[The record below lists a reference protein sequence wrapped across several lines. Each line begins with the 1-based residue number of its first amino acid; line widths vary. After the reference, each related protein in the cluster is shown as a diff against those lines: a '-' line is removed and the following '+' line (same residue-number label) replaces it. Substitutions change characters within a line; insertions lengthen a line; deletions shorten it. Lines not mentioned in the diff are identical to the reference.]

1 MIKWLSIVA
10 QVRGELLDWT
20 QPYMG
25 EKFDIVMAC
34 DVLYEVYN
42 SLPLPCMNLSKAS
55 PQVAQSLGTSHS
67 L

>member
-25 EKFDIVMAC
+25 EKFDVVMAC
-34 DVLYEVYN
+34 DVLYEV
-42 SLPLPCMNLSKAS
+42 
-55 PQVAQSLGTSHS
+55 
-67 L
+67 